1 MIAVPEGREKPLD
14 GGVRPTGG
22 GSPVPPDLWRALP
35 RGAGL
40 LGLPGGPD
48 GLRAR
53 RPRTGPRGACDF
65 GTAGF
70 SGKRGAGVEQRQLET
85 ALIVDDH
92 PLFCDAL
99 SMTLRA
105 IAGLRQIETA
115 DRLEDALARLEQGPA
130 PDVVVLDLNLP
141 DVTGIEGLIRVRAA
155 AGAVPVVVVS
165 SLADNRVI
173 AAALKAGAA
182 GFVPK
187 HARRDVFRAAF
198 DAIRAGGG
206 FVPEGFVAP
215 ADTGGPATQT
225 EDAIARLALLTRQQA
240 KILSL
245 VCEGRLNKQIAYD
258 LAIAET
264 TVKAHVT
271 AIMRKLGVQSRT
283 QAVLIAREASF
294 SNLMPENG

>member
-1 MIAVPEGREKPLD
+1 MDRQNAEGSVQE
-14 GGVRPTGG
+14 
-22 GSPVPPDLWRALP
+22 S
-35 RGAGL
+35 
-40 LGLPGGPD
+40 
-48 GLRAR
+48 
-53 RPRTGPRGACDF
+53 
-65 GTAGF
+65 
-70 SGKRGAGVEQRQLET
+70 RQLET

-115 DRLEDALARLEQGPA
+115 DRLEAALARLERGPL

-155 AGAVPVVVVS
+155 AGTVPVVVVS

-173 AAALKAGAA
+173 AAALRAGAA

-187 HARRDVFRAAF
+187 HARREVFRAAF
-198 DAIRAGGG
+198 DAIRAGEG
-206 FVPEGFVAP
+206 FVPEGFVPPIETGAP
-215 ADTGGPATQT
+215 VTQR
-225 EDAIARLALLTRQQA
+225 EDAIERLALLTRQQA

-283 QAVLIAREASF
+283 QAVLIAREAHF
-294 SNLMPENG
+294 SSLMPENG